1 MMGGVFQFSG
11 PPEAGGEYLA
21 LPGPGS
27 SREHESVGGLLKK
40 FSLCDERGN
49 INLAVSQ
56 QIISVR
62 SWMVWVMVWRVSAM
76 SSLEF

>member
-1 MMGGVFQFSG
+1 MMGGVFQFSN

-40 FSLCDERGN
+40 IDYV
-49 INLAVSQ
+49 A
-56 QIISVR
+56 SVG
-62 SWMVWVMVWRVSAM
+62 V
-76 SSLEF
+76 LI